1 MPYDRNDDK
10 PCRHRVICKIM
21 YVQMKFRKKTEH
33 LKRYRDLLRLLVK
46 YGQSDLAHKI
56 DLDERPSDMEEEE
69 AGGESKAE
77 DLPGDLEKLG
87 PTYIKLGQFLSSRA
101 DFFPPDYLKALSR
114 LQDKVEPIPES
125 QVEEIL
131 ASELGLRVSKA
142 FDEFQVKPVAS
153 ASIGQV
159 HKATLRGGKPVAVKV
174 QRPGI
179 RQQIFDDLDAFQDIA
194 WFLQKHTKIGK
205 QLMLGATVEEFRK
218 AMLQELD
225 YLQEARNLSTLSGN
239 LREFKYIVVPR
250 PVEDY
255 TTSRVLT
262 MEYIPGKNLGNI
274 TPLRLTEIN
283 GEDLAQELFRAY
295 LKQILV
301 DGFFHADPHPGNVYI
316 TDTGGIALIDLG
328 MVARIPEDLKLKLT
342 RILIAVG
349 EGEGEKAAKYLIS
362 IAEKEENSNETLFTK
377 KITEIILKT
386 RDSPLQQIEV
396 GRLVLEITRI
406 AADNGIILPNEMI
419 MLGKALLNLDR
430 VGRTLDPE
438 FDPNA
443 ALREN
448 AFEIIREKMKGSLKP
463 GNWYEAL
470 LDTKNFLENLPG
482 RANEIFSLLA
492 ANKLTI
498 RTKVIDE
505 KYFIHGLQEAANRLT
520 TGLILAALIIGAALL
535 MNIETTFHILGY
547 PAIAMIFFL
556 LAAIGGL
563 ILVFRSIFKDD

>member
-1 MPYDRNDDK
+1 MRF
-10 PCRHRVICKIM
+10 KI
-21 YVQMKFRKKTEH
+21 KAEH
-33 LKRYRDLLRLLVK
+33 LKRYRDLVRLLVK
-46 YGQSDLAHKI
+46 YGRSDLAGKI
-56 DLDERPSDMEEEE
+56 DLGERPPGMEEKPT
-69 AGGESKAE
+69 GKPSKAE

-114 LQDKVEPIPES
+114 LQDKVEPIAEN
-125 QVEEIL
+125 QVEEII
-131 ASELGLRVSKA
+131 ASELGVRISKA
-142 FDEFQVKPVAS
+142 FDEFQSKPVAS

-159 HKATLRGGKPVAVKV
+159 HRARLRDGREVAVKV

-179 RQQIFDDLDAFQDIA
+179 RQQIFDDLDAFQDMA
-194 WFLQKHTKIGK
+194 WFLQKNTKTGK

-225 YLQEARNLSTLSGN
+225 YLQEARNLATLSGN
-239 LREFKYIVVPR
+239 LREFKYIIVPM

-262 MEYIPGKNLGNI
+262 MDYIPGKNLGNI
-274 TPLRLTEIN
+274 SPIRLTEIE

-328 MVARIPEDLKLKLT
+328 MVARIPGELKLKLT

-349 EGEGEKAAKYLIS
+349 EGEGEKAARYLIS
-362 IAEKEENSNETLFTK
+362 IAEKEEKSNETAFKK

-386 RDSPLQQIEV
+386 HDSPLQQLEV

-406 AADNGIILPNEMI
+406 AADNGIILPNEII

-448 AFEIIREKMKGSLKP
+448 ASEIIREKMKSSLKP

-470 LDTKNFLENLPG
+470 LDTKSFLENLPG
-482 RANEIFSLLA
+482 RVNEIFSLLA

-535 MNIETTFHILGY
+535 MNIETEFRILGY
-547 PAIAMIFFL
+547 PAIAMFFFL
-556 LAAIGGL
+556 LAAVGGL
-563 ILVFRSIFKDD
+563 VLVFRAIFRDD